1 MSNYCKIAVVRD
13 PQVAAYRIGEVAK
26 RAGMTTTALR
36 AWERRYDVLSPA
48 RSAGGQRLYTDADV
62 ERVRQVRRLVETG
75 WTVAAAAERA
85 RADADADAGAG
96 VEIGDGAA
104 TEPPLAHPPPRA
116 TIIDAMSAVDPF
128 VVLAAY
134 DAARALLRAQT
145 VHEVSTALQQ
155 FVEQVGGSV
164 GPAALQSGDV
174 LPVDLSFGATA
185 PVLPRAPA
193 GTLARMR
200 LEMVLPLLVED
211 AREVAH
217 RLGTVTETALST

>member
-1 MSNYCKIAVVRD
+1 MTGH
-13 PQVAAYRIGEVAK
+13 QVAAYRIGEVAR

-85 RADADADAGAG
+85 RADLGA
-96 VEIGDGAA
+96 EISDGAA
-104 TEPPLAHPPPRA
+104 TEPPPAHPSPRA
-116 TIIDAMSAVDPF
+116 TIIDALSALDPF

-145 VHEVSTALQQ
+145 VHEVSTALQR

-174 LPVDLSFGATA
+174 LPADLSFGAGA

-217 RLGTVTETALST
+217 RLGPVPETALPT

>member
-1 MSNYCKIAVVRD
+1 METGRA
-13 PQVAAYRIGEVAK
+13 AAYRIGEVA
-26 RAGMTTTALR
+26 RRSGMTTTALR
-36 AWERRYDVLSPA
+36 AWERRYQVLSPL

-62 ERVRQVRRLVETG
+62 ARVREVQRLVEAG

-85 RADADADAGAG
+85 RAEVGAG
-96 VEIGDGAA
+96 VGDPAEM
-104 TEPPLAHPPPRA
+104 TRPPTRLPPRA
-116 TIIDAMSAVDPF
+116 TIVDALSAVDPF

-134 DAARALLRAQT
+134 EATRALLRAPS
-145 VHEVSTALQQ
+145 VPEVSAALQR
-155 FVEQVGGSV
+155 FVERVGGSV
-164 GPAALQSGDV
+164 GPAALQTADV

-185 PVLPRAPA
+185 PLLPRAPA

-217 RLGTVTETALST
+217 RLATAETEAPN

>member
-1 MSNYCKIAVVRD
+1 LHSLSNYCKTYGVKD
-13 PQVAAYRIGEVAK
+13 QQLAAYRIGEVAR

-85 RADADADAGAG
+85 RADVGA
-96 VEIGDGAA
+96 EIGDGAT
-104 TEPPLAHPPPRA
+104 TEPPAAHPPARA
-116 TIIDAMSAVDPF
+116 TIIDALSAVDPF

-134 DAARALLRAQT
+134 EAARALLRAQT
-145 VHEVSTALQQ
+145 VPEVSTALQQ

-185 PVLPRAPA
+185 PVLPRASA

>member
-1 MSNYCKIAVVRD
+1 VKD
-13 PQVAAYRIGEVAK
+13 QQVAGYRIGEVAR

-62 ERVRQVRRLVETG
+62 VRVRQVRRLVESG
-75 WTVAAAAERA
+75 WTVAAAAQRA
-85 RADADADAGAG
+85 RADVGAD
-96 VEIGDGAA
+96 IGDRAA
-104 TEPPLAHPPPRA
+104 TEPPPAHLPPRA
-116 TIIDAMSAVDPF
+116 TIIDALSAVDPF

-145 VHEVSTALQQ
+145 VHDVGTALQH
-155 FVEQVGGSV
+155 FVEQVGGNV

-193 GTLARMR
+193 GTMARMR

-217 RLGTVTETALST
+217 RLGTVTETTLST